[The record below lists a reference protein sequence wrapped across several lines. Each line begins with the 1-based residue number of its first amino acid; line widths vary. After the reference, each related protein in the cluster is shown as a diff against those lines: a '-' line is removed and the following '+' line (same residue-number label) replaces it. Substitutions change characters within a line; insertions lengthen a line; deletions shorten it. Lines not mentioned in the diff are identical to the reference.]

1 MLKINLYL
9 FLIIFLVGCTNSMKK
24 NMKLDQNAK
33 IETNKILEKQKE
45 KITENKSL
53 GPKPTK
59 NIIKNRQTRIA
70 DKKSPQSRLLEKF
83 FDKNKEQFVYM
94 NLRDVDINAIAEIFS
109 LATKTNIIVGK
120 EVDSQARLRLENVPV
135 KNAFDA
141 LLSSQSLYQVL
152 SNEGNI
158 ITIHTPEEAVKLA
171 KSGVG
176 KIARSTQEDVTDIFR
191 VHYANLEDLKTSL
204 EEIFKED
211 SENSEN
217 SEKKL
222 KISIDSRTK
231 SLIVSTNEQNM
242 KIVSSFIEKLDKKTN
257 VVLIEA
263 IIVLAKDNFAEALG
277 ARLGLTKNANILTS
291 GLGGTS
297 TSSASGEAALTTVGG
312 TATQLGVGNAA
323 GSITNTLPSAV
334 NSGIGLISG
343 IGDMTRLKLEIAAL
357 ESETL
362 SRTLSNPRI
371 FTMDNQ
377 AARISQGDQ
386 IPYTN
391 TTSQDGA
398 TVQLIDAVLSLEVT
412 PSVVG
417 DGNVILNVQLNN
429 DSADTSLS
437 NPPISTTQITTNL
450 LVETGQIVVI
460 GGTTV
465 DIKSQTNAKV
475 PFLGDIPLLGN
486 LFKGVSNS
494 DNMTELMIFISPI
507 IM

>member
-1 MLKINLYL
+1 MLKNYFYL
-9 FLIIFLVGCTNSMKK
+9 FLIISLVGCTNAMKK
-24 NMKLDQNAK
+24 NMKLEQNAK
-33 IETNKILEKQKE
+33 IETTEVIEKQKE
-45 KITENKSL
+45 KITENKNL
-53 GPKPTK
+53 GPQPTK
-59 NIIKNRQTRIA
+59 KIIQNRQTRVA
-70 DKKSPQSRLLEKF
+70 DKKSPQSKLLEKF
-83 FDKNKEQFVYM
+83 FDKNKDQFVYM
-94 NLRDVDINAIAEIFS
+94 NFRDVDINAIAQIFS
-109 LATKTNIIVGK
+109 LATNTNIIVGK

-152 SNEGNI
+152 SDEGNI

-191 VHYANLEDLKTSL
+191 IHYANLEDLKTSL
-204 EEIFKED
+204 EDIFKED
-211 SENSEN
+211 SEN

-222 KISIDSRTK
+222 KISIDTRTK
-231 SLIVSTNEQNM
+231 SLIVSTNEENM

-263 IIVLAKDNFAEALG
+263 IIILAKDNFAEALG

-312 TATQLGVGNAA
+312 TATQLGVGDAA

-334 NSGIGLISG
+334 NSGIGLITG

-371 FTMDNQ
+371 FTMDNE
-377 AARISQGDQ
+377 AAKISQGDQ

-398 TVQLIDAVLSLEVT
+398 TVQFVDAALSLEVT

-417 DGNVILNVQLNN
+417 DGNVILNIKLNN

-437 NPPISTTQITTNL
+437 NPPISRTEITTNL

-465 DIKSQTNAKV
+465 DTKSQTNAKV

-486 LFKGVSNS
+486 FFKGVSNS
-494 DNMTELMIFISPI
+494 DNMTELMIFISPVI
-507 IM
+507 L

>member
-1 MLKINLYL
+1 MFKNILYL
-9 FLIIFLVGCTNSMKK
+9 FLIIFLPSCTNSMKE

-33 IETNKILEKQKE
+33 IQTKEIIKNQKE
-45 KITENKSL
+45 KIDENKIL
-53 GPKPTK
+53 GPKPAK
-59 NIIKNRQTRIA
+59 KKIENRQSRIA
-70 DKKSPQSRLLEKF
+70 DKISPQSKLLNQF
-83 FDKNKEQFVYM
+83 FHQNKDQLVYI
-94 NLRDVDINAIAEIFS
+94 NFRDIEINAVAEIFS

-120 EVDSQARLRLENVPV
+120 EVNSQVRVRLDNIPV

-152 SNEGNI
+152 SDNGNI
-158 ITIHTPEEAVKLA
+158 ITIHSPEEAVKLT
-171 KSGVG
+171 KSGIG
-176 KIARSTQEDVTDIFR
+176 KIARSTQENVTDIFR
-191 VHYANLEDLKTSL
+191 IHYANLEDLKASL
-204 EEIFKED
+204 EEIFKADNENNED
-211 SENSEN
+211 
-217 SEKKL
+217 KVKM
-222 KISIDSRTK
+222 SIDARTK
-231 SLIVSTNEQNM
+231 SLIVSTDEQTM
-242 KIVSSFIEKLDKKTN
+242 EIVASFIEKLDKKTN

-263 IIVLAKDNFAEALG
+263 VIVLAKDNFAEALG

-297 TSSASGEAALTTVGG
+297 TSSASGEAALTAVGG
-312 TATQLGVGNAA
+312 TATQLGVGDAA

-334 NSGIGLISG
+334 NSGIGLITG

-371 FTMDNQ
+371 FTMDNES
-377 AARISQGDQ
+377 AKISQGDQ

-398 TVQLIDAVLSLEVT
+398 TVQFVDAALSLEVT

-417 DGNVILNVQLNN
+417 DGNVILNVKLNN
-429 DSADTSLS
+429 NSADTSLS
-437 NPPISTTQITTNL
+437 NPPISTTEITTNL

-465 DIKSQTNAKV
+465 DTKSQTNAKV

-486 LFKGVSNS
+486 FFKGVSNS
-494 DNMTELMIFISPI
+494 DNMTELMIFISPVI
-507 IM
+507 L